1 MCAWSSPRRRTRL
14 SATTRQ
20 RYVGRSR
27 LFIARCGQGM
37 CTCCVP
43 ASVGSIVDEAGLG
56 VLMRLCLSPCTSC
69 GVSCV
74 QVIYSPNAPIH
85 GGAARV
91 GLPPGNGS
99 GHVGLKPDAEA
110 MNTDQAEGGVVRRLY
125 GWLG

>member
-1 MCAWSSPRRRTRL
+1 
-14 SATTRQ
+14 
-20 RYVGRSR
+20 
-27 LFIARCGQGM
+27 
-37 CTCCVP
+37 
-43 ASVGSIVDEAGLG
+43 
-56 VLMRLCLSPCTSC
+56 
-69 GVSCV
+69 
-74 QVIYSPNAPIH
+74 VIYSPNAPIH